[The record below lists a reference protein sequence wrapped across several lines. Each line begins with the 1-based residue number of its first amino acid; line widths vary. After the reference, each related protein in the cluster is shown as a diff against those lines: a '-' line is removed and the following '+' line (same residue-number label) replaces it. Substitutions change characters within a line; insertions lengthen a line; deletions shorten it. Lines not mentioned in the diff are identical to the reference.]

1 MQGQVV
7 LHEDVQIVPL
17 TEIPEQVRSQL
28 KGEEGDFALTRKFS
42 RSPSKVIDANAAS
55 LLRQFRSPR
64 TIVDGIL
71 AYSKEANVRASAV
84 LEDAYPLIESC
95 LLANLLVEPGEKSE
109 KVQPSFAPGD
119 SIGGNI
125 VERSIQALVDS
136 EVYQVRTAAGHLAAL
151 KISTGGAIRAMD
163 KALTREAGVLSHI
176 GGAPAPA
183 CMGMDH
189 LADGRPYLLTEWFD
203 GDDAQTRTGKLR
215 QQKGANTP
223 GSLSA
228 VCAAIIEAYAE
239 IHERGIL
246 HGDVHPRNVLVSEAG
261 EVRIIDFGIACA
273 STGQAQPSRLG
284 GVAFFFEPEY
294 AQTVIAGTGH
304 ASASFA
310 GEQYSV
316 AALVYSLL
324 CGDHYLDFSFDRDT
338 MLRQIT
344 GDAPLPFARHGAGYP
359 PALEA
364 VVMRGL
370 QKEPGLRFESTRQF
384 AGAFRGAMAPAAPA
398 SRVSATADSDD
409 SRILL
414 ERVLETISDP
424 TRELE
429 QQGPASPRASVN
441 YGYAGIAY
449 AAYRIA
455 CARDDAGLFAL
466 ADAWAER
473 AAATAR
479 AEASDAFYSAEIQI
493 TPETVGQ
500 VSPFHTG
507 SGIAAVQALL
517 ASARGDNVGLDA
529 ALNRYLQDTS
539 SVCTNPDLTLGNGS
553 VLLGLILLLESN
565 GPVMPPQLLQRGNEL
580 NSVLLDVLD
589 QEPAIGS
596 SAAVSYLGIAHGW
609 AGLLYA
615 MLRWHQLTRGKL
627 AGNIENRLRELAGW
641 ARLTRNGA
649 RWPVQGTPGSI
660 TMPGWCNGSAGYVH
674 LWTLAHRIY
683 GEASYLDLAEKAAMD
698 AFEVAGGGHGLC
710 CGFAGQAYAQL
721 NLYRHSGEQRWLR
734 QARILAQKASE
745 AGNGF
750 HALRWEGLP
759 HSLYKGDIGVA
770 VLVAEMEK
778 PETAAMPFFEATS

>member
-7 LHEDVQIVPL
+7 LHEDVQIVLL
-17 TEIPEQVRSQL
+17 TELSEKVRSQL
-28 KGEEGDFALTRKFS
+28 KGEDGDFALTRQFS

-55 LLRQFRSPR
+55 LLRQFRNPR
-64 TIVDGIL
+64 TIVEGIL
-71 AYSKEANVRASAV
+71 AYSKEAKVPAFAV

-95 LLANLLVEPGEKSE
+95 LLANLLVEPGEKAE
-109 KVQPSFAPGD
+109 KVQASFAPGD
-119 SIGGNI
+119 SIDGNT

-136 EVYQVRTAAGHLAAL
+136 EVYQVRTPAGHLAAL
-151 KISTGGAIRAMD
+151 KISTGSVIRAMD
-163 KALTREAGVLSHI
+163 KVLTREADLLSHI

-183 CMGMDH
+183 CMGMAH

-203 GDDAQTRTGKLR
+203 GDDAQTLTGKLR
-215 QQKGANTP
+215 QQQGANTQ
-223 GSLSA
+223 GSISA
-228 VCAAIIEAYAE
+228 VCASIVDSYAE
-239 IHERGIL
+239 LHERGIL

-261 EVRIIDFGIACA
+261 EVRIIDFGIARA
-273 STGQAQPSRLG
+273 GGGKADTPRLG

-294 AQTVIAGTGH
+294 AQTVIAGTRH
-304 ASASFA
+304 APTSFA

-344 GDAPLPFARHGAGYP
+344 GDAPLPFARHCTGYP
-359 PALEA
+359 PALE
-364 VVMRGL
+364 VVLKRAL
-370 QKEPGLRFESTRQF
+370 QKEPSLRFESCRQF
-384 AGAFRGAMAPAAPA
+384 AGAFRGALALAAPVN
-398 SRVSATADSDD
+398 RVTATAGSDE
-409 SRILL
+409 SKILL

-429 QQGPASPRASVN
+429 QQGPSSPLASVN

-455 CARDDAGLFAL
+455 CARDDGGLFAL

-473 AAATAR
+473 AAATER
-479 AEASDAFYSAEIQI
+479 AEAPNAFYSAEIQI
-493 TPETVGQ
+493 TPDTVGR

-507 SGIAAVQALL
+507 SGVAAVQALL
-517 ASARGDNVGLDA
+517 AGARGDNTGLDA
-529 ALNRYLQDTS
+529 ALNRYLQNTS
-539 SVCTNPDLTLGNGS
+539 AACTNPDLTLGNGS

-565 GPVMPPQLLQRGNEL
+565 GPAMPPQLLQRGNEL
-580 NSVLLDVLD
+580 HSVLLDVLD
-589 QEPAIGS
+589 EEPAMGS

-615 MLRWHQLTRGKL
+615 MLQWSQLTGAKP
-627 AGNIENRLRELAGW
+627 ADSIEKRLRELAGW

-649 RWPVQGTPGSI
+649 RWPVQSTPGSI

-674 LWTLAHRIY
+674 LWTLAHRVY
-683 GEASYLDLAEKAAMD
+683 GEASYLDLAERAAMD

-721 NLYRHSGEQRWLR
+721 NLYKHSGEQRWLH
-734 QARILAQKASE
+734 QARILTQKASE

-750 HALRWEGLP
+750 HSLRWEGLP
-759 HSLYKGDIGVA
+759 HSLYKGDVGVA
-770 VLVAEMEK
+770 ILVAEMEK
-778 PETAAMPFFEATS
+778 PEIAAMPFFEAV